1 MIFFE
6 FPTTACAAGYTGD
19 GTTCTACAAD
29 TFLTSWVSGKACD
42 ACATGFSTGGATAQT
57 TCTGIGERPNSYLVK
72 VIRIAVSCGYD
83 T

>member
-1 MIFFE
+1 MFFL
-6 FPTTACAAGYTGD
+6 FHSSYTCYRKTYLSFSTACAAGYTGD

-57 TCTGIGERPNSYLVK
+57 TCTGIGK
-72 VIRIAVSCGYD
+72 
-83 T
+83 

>member
-1 MIFFE
+1 MPIL
-6 FPTTACAAGYTGD
+6 ACTAGYTGD

-57 TCTGIGERPNSYLVK
+57 TCTGIGK
-72 VIRIAVSCGYD
+72 
-83 T
+83 